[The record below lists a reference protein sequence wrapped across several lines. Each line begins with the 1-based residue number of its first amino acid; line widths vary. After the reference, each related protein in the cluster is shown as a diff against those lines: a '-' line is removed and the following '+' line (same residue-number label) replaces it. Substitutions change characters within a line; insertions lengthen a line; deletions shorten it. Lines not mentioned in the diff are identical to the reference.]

1 MKYKK
6 EIEKIHKDIKDLNVQ
21 GATNVAI
28 ATLEGMKIVLSR
40 RFDTYK
46 EMATNLLEVG
56 RYLAYARPNEPLAQ
70 NAVLYIQHML
80 DQEHIYNLSIEEG
93 ERKLK
98 NLCDEFLNKIEQ
110 DKKRIVDINSPKLKH
125 IDHILTHCHSST
137 AVSLIKGI
145 SNGDHDFTA
154 VCTETRPRYQG
165 RITAKELIEAN
176 IDTTLI
182 TDSAAESFVIGRGS
196 ESVSEVF
203 IGCDVVTMKGFCI
216 NKIGSWG
223 IAMSAYQSGKP
234 LYVVTPLLKID
245 PDTEYHDIEI
255 EIRED
260 RELWDK
266 PPKGLKMYN
275 PSFEV
280 VDAGLITGFITEF
293 GTLKPKDISNTVK
306 KEYPWL
312 FVKQN
317 YY

>member
-1 MKYKK
+1 
-6 EIEKIHKDIKDLNVQ
+6 
-21 GATNVAI
+21 
-28 ATLEGMKIVLSR
+28 
-40 RFDTYK
+40 
-46 EMATNLLEVG
+46 
-56 RYLAYARPNEPLAQ
+56 
-70 NAVLYIQHML
+70 
-80 DQEHIYNLSIEEG
+80 
-93 ERKLK
+93 
-98 NLCDEFLNKIEQ
+98 
-110 DKKRIVDINSPKLKH
+110 
-125 IDHILTHCHSST
+125 
-137 AVSLIKGI
+137 
-145 SNGDHDFTA
+145 
-154 VCTETRPRYQG
+154 
-165 RITAKELIEAN
+165 
-176 IDTTLI
+176 
-182 TDSAAESFVIGRGS
+182 
-196 ESVSEVF
+196 
-203 IGCDVVTMKGFCI
+203 
-216 NKIGSWG
+216 
-223 IAMSAYQSGKP
+223 MSAYQSGKP